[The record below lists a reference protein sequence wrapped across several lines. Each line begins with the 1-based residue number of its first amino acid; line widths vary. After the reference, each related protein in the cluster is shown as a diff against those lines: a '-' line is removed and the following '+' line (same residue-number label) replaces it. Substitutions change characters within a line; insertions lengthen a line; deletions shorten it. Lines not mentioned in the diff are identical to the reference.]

1 LQSKQV
7 TTFKETEIGKIPED
21 WELKELH
28 EVADVIDPHPSHR
41 APKEESNG
49 FPFAGIGDIAE
60 NGDIDLIKS
69 RKIGEEF
76 VLQQEKSY
84 KIDEYTIGF
93 GRVGTVG
100 KIVKLRK
107 QSFRYAVSPT
117 LAVINPNE
125 NIDKIFLNYAIRVK
139 SFFDQVNAKMT
150 GTTRPALGIQELR
163 RILILV
169 PAKGEQKSIGKILND
184 LTNQIQNLQNQNRIL
199 GQIAQAIFKSW
210 FVDFD
215 GVTEFE
221 DSELGKIP
229 QGWKIVKLC
238 EISKVIDSA
247 HITPKYSS
255 NGLSM
260 VRVTNIQNGFLNLKG
275 TLKVTRNVYEEFS
288 KNYKPQKNDILMSR
302 VGTYGIVCF
311 VGTDEPFCLGQNTVV
326 IHSILNYFIYHNLI
340 SKLTQN
346 QIEAKIDGS
355 TQKTI
360 TLKNI
365 RNLLI
370 VKPNEKDEEII
381 KKFNEKIS
389 TIFENIINNNYQIHV
404 LTKTCDALLPKLM
417 SGEIRV

>member
-1 LQSKQV
+1 MQSKQV
-7 TTFKETEIGKIPED
+7 TKFKETEIGKIPID

-169 PAKGEQKSIGKILND
+169 PTKGEQKSIGKILND

-199 GQIAQAIFKSW
+199 EQIAQAIFKSW

-229 QGWKIVKLC
+229 KGWSVKKFSDVSNILSGGTPSTKNPNFWNGEIKWIAIDDLKQGMFILDSEKKITQLGLDKSSAKILPVNSIVISARGTVGVFSIMSESMTINQSCYGLTGKGIVNEVFLFFLLHFSLNNFIQNVHGTVFDTITRKTFDDINIIFPNDEKIV
-238 EISKVIDSA
+238 EFQ
-247 HITPKYSS
+247 
-255 NGLSM
+255 NSM
-260 VRVTNIQNGFLNLKG
+260 KSLLQKI
-275 TLKVTRNVYEEFS
+275 
-288 KNYKPQKNDILMSR
+288 QKNQIQ
-302 VGTYGIVCF
+302 I
-311 VGTDEPFCLGQNTVV
+311 
-326 IHSILNYFIYHNLI
+326 I
-340 SKLTQN
+340 S
-346 QIEAKIDGS
+346 
-355 TQKTI
+355 
-360 TLKNI
+360 
-365 RNLLI
+365 
-370 VKPNEKDEEII
+370 
-381 KKFNEKIS
+381 
-389 TIFENIINNNYQIHV
+389 
-404 LTKTCDALLPKLM
+404 LTKTRDILLPKLM

>member
-1 LQSKQV
+1 MRSKLQSV
-7 TTFKETEIGKIPED
+7 
-21 WELKELH
+21 
-28 EVADVIDPHPSHR
+28 V
-41 APKEESNG
+41 
-49 FPFAGIGDIAE
+49 
-60 NGDIDLIKS
+60 
-69 RKIGEEF
+69 
-76 VLQQEKSY
+76 
-84 KIDEYTIGF
+84 
-93 GRVGTVG
+93 
-100 KIVKLRK
+100 
-107 QSFRYAVSPT
+107 
-117 LAVINPNE
+117 
-125 NIDKIFLNYAIRVK
+125 
-139 SFFDQVNAKMT
+139 
-150 GTTRPALGIQELR
+150 
-163 RILILV
+163 
-169 PAKGEQKSIGKILND
+169 LND
-184 LTNQIQNLQNQNRIL
+184 LCEQIVDSEHKTAPTQSFGIPYVRTPNVKNTRLILDESLRVDEATYKEWTKRIEPKPYDIILCREAPVGDSAMILDNQKVCLGQRTVLIRSNKEKIYPKYLLFLLNSPKVKHELLSNSGGTHVDHLNMKDIRNLKVQIHHSYDEQKIIGNFLFDLNSQIHSIENQNKIL
-199 GQIAQAIFKSW
+199 EQMAQAIFKSW

-229 QGWKIVKLC
+229 KGWEIVKLC

-260 VRVTNIQNGFLNLKG
+260 VRVTNIQNGFLNLEG
-275 TLKVTRNVYEEFS
+275 TLKVTRNVYEEFT

-346 QIEAKIDGS
+346 QIETKVDGS

-370 VKPNEKDEEII
+370 VKPNEKDEGII

-389 TIFENIINNNYQIHV
+389 TIFENMINNNYQIHV
-404 LTKTCDALLPKLM
+404 LTKTRDALLPKLM